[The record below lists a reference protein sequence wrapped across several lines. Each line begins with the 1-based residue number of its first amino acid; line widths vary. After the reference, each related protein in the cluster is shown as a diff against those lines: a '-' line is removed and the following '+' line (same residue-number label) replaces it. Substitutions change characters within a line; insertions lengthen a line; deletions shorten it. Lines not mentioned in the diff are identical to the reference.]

1 MTPVTSLQPYL
12 GSGQS
17 SSFLAGV
24 IAHSIALSPVSPRGA
39 LASARAGP
47 EHPPSVPRAISS
59 ESLQTTA
66 TLMIGEGRPT
76 DRAPFSL
83 TVRLAGGS

>member
-1 MTPVTSLQPYL
+1 VTSLQPYL

-24 IAHSIALSPVSPRGA
+24 IAHSIVLSPVSPRGA
-39 LASARAGP
+39 LASARACS

-66 TLMIGEGRPT
+66 TLMIGEGRPI
-76 DRAPFSL
+76 DRTPFSR
-83 TVRLAGGS
+83 TARLSGGA